1 MARAQRIDP
10 EIREEQESPLITDP
24 VEAAQS
30 AGLRYYTD
38 ARPGIQRK
46 RAGEHFSYINTDG
59 SIIRDAKVLDRV
71 KKLGIPPAW
80 SHVWICPSPKGHIQA
95 TGRDAKGRKQ
105 YRYHEHWREVRDETK
120 YTRMLAFGEAL
131 PLIRERTDVD
141 LAQRNIT
148 RERVLA
154 TVVQLLDKT
163 AIRIGNEEYARD
175 NNSFGLT
182 TLRQDHVDVEGSKVH
197 FHFRGKSGKEHRV
210 DVKSTL
216 LAHAVRRLED
226 LPGHEL
232 FQYVDPEGELQPID
246 SADVNDYLRLIT
258 GQNFTAK
265 DFRTWHGT
273 VTAAGAL
280 YKSGVAET
288 ETEAKKHVTAAII
301 LTAQHLGNTPAIC
314 RKSYIH
320 PGIIEA
326 YSEGLLSPIWERVLK
341 QEGVR
346 EHPGLF
352 PDEVAALAV
361 LQEQLDQ
368 AAAERPVTS

>member
-1 MARAQRIDP
+1 VARLQRIDP
-10 EIREEQESPLITDP
+10 EIREEHDSPLITDP

-46 RAGEHFSYINTDG
+46 RDGKYFSYINTDG
-59 SIIRDAKVLDRV
+59 SIIRDAKVLTRV
-71 KKLGIPPAW
+71 KKLGILPAW
-80 SHVWICPSPKGHIQA
+80 TDVWICPSPKGHIQA

-131 PLIRERTDVD
+131 PMIRERTDVD

-182 TLRQDHVDVEGSKVH
+182 TLRQDHVDVDGSRVH
-197 FHFRGKSGKEHRV
+197 FHFRGKSGKEHQV
-210 DVKSTL
+210 DVKSTR
-216 LAHAVRRLED
+216 LARAVRRLED
-226 LPGHEL
+226 LPGYEL
-232 FQYVDPEGELQPID
+232 FQYVDPESELQPID

-280 YKSGVAET
+280 YESGTAET
-288 ETEAKKHVTAAII
+288 ETEAKKHVTAAIT
-301 LTAQHLGNTPAIC
+301 LAAQHLGNTPAIC
-314 RKSYIH
+314 RKSYVH

-326 YSEGLLSPIWERVLK
+326 YSEGLLSPTWERVLK
-341 QEGVR
+341 QEEVR
-346 EHPGLF
+346 EHPGLH
-352 PDEVAALAV
+352 PGEVATLAV

-368 AAAERPVTS
+368 SAAERRAAS